1 MYLNWRLLYLKQL
14 VYDKFEQRTHLEMG
28 NGVTTDYTYNAKTRR
43 LKTLQSQVP
52 GAPTKLQDNLYVYDL
67 MGNITELHDNAQVP
81 PRNDMGGPTNQFFH
95 YDSLYR
101 LVSANG
107 DYTAAH
113 ETHKYTLGMSYDAIH
128 NITRKTQNHTVI
140 RNGGKALEQRKT
152 TYDWVYR
159 YGASGNDSRQPHA
172 PIQIGTPDDKGNPI
186 GRSFTYDANG
196 NQEGWTNDTNGTR
209 RAIVWDEE
217 NRIQEVQDPQHT
229 ESYSYDDQGQRM
241 IRRSKYGETAYI
253 NQFFTVR
260 NGAITSTHIYAGT
273 TRLASKVNAGTPI
286 SDTSVSSTSTTTTT
300 VFSAASSAQGNG
312 KGQGPTA
319 NANAQDH
326 QNNSNGNKGGARLN
340 GNPGQGRDRRS
351 DTANEHAQDIYKNPT
366 LTSELPNNNKGNNGH
381 NGHGAGNGG
390 GNGGSGSGNG
400 GNTTGN
406 GDGYGSNKTNTGSG
420 REFLYY
426 YHPDHLGSST
436 YVTDANAK
444 RYEHIEYFPF
454 GETWVEESSNTWRT
468 PYLFTS
474 KEMDPQTK
482 LYYYGARY
490 YDPRT
495 SVWQSA
501 DPILGKYLPTGDKEQ
516 DANLPG
522 MGGVLNASNLGLY
535 TYSQQNPIKLID
547 PDGYAVFDSADDLM
561 AAGKAV
567 VADPSVQ
574 ASGSTTWCNKG
585 VGLIEERGGNT
596 DYQGTVPGQYMKA
609 NKIVAK
615 LQDPKYATVVSAEQA
630 VAYAKQGATVI
641 AGIIEKGGHG
651 HVAIVA
657 PKDMV
662 SSGSWGGKVPVV
674 FNVGSKNFIKG
685 VNWAFSKNNQPNYY
699 IRNADLN
706 TLTQRNSPTQSSAKP
721 IDFKGMLGDFP
732 KLSDDLS

>member
-1 MYLNWRLLYLKQL
+1 VYLKQL
-14 VYDKFEQRTHLEMG
+14 VYDKFEQRTHLAMG
-28 NGVTTDYTYNAKTRR
+28 NGVTTDYTYNAKTQR

-67 MGNITELHDNAQVP
+67 VGNITELHNNAQVP
-81 PRNDMGGPTNQFFH
+81 PRNDMGGPTNQTFH

-159 YGASGNDSRQPHA
+159 YGASGNDSRQSHA
-172 PIQIGTPDDKGNPI
+172 PIQIGTPDANGNPV

-229 ESYSYDDQGQRM
+229 ESYSYNDQGQRM
-241 IRRSKYGETAYI
+241 VRRSKYGETAYI

-286 SDTSVSSTSTTTTT
+286 SDTSVSGSTSTTTTT
-300 VFSAASSAQGNG
+300 VFNTSESSTQPGNG
-312 KGQGPTA
+312 KGQGPTEAA
-319 NANAQDH
+319 NIQDH

-340 GNPGQGRDRRS
+340 GNPGQGRDKRS

-366 LTSELPNNNKGNNGH
+366 LTGELPGNNKGNNGH
-381 NGHGAGNGG
+381 NGKGHGAGNGG
-390 GNGGSGSGNG
+390 GSGGSGSGNG

-406 GDGYGSNKTNTGSG
+406 GNGYGSNKTNTGSG

-426 YHPDHLGSST
+426 YHPDHLGSSS
-436 YVTDANAK
+436 YVTDANAE

-474 KEMDPQTK
+474 KEMDPQTQ

-501 DPILGKYLPTGDKEQ
+501 DPILGKYLDG
-516 DANLPG
+516 AGNS
-522 MGGVLNASNLGLY
+522 GGVFNSMNLDLY
-535 TYSQQNPIKLID
+535 TYTHNSPVVYFDPNGEDLVPGLKKMTYEQTTKAYPSWGAYAQLDREGQLNYFSSLEKNIKALVGDNWKSDAIKSGGSCATKASVTTNGID
-547 PDGYAVFDSADDLM
+547 PKILKDIVKNNANVRKVKDT
-561 AAGKAV
+561 
-567 VADPSVQ
+567 
-574 ASGSTTWCNKG
+574 SGNNILIGAKEFG
-585 VGLIEERGGNT
+585 EAVGLKDPLYKVDTHGGENL
-596 DYQGTVPGQYMKA
+596 D
-609 NKIVAK
+609 
-615 LQDPKYATVVSAEQA
+615 S
-630 VAYAKQGATVI
+630 
-641 AGIIEKGGHG
+641 
-651 HVAIVA
+651 
-657 PKDMV
+657 
-662 SSGSWGGKVPVV
+662 
-674 FNVGSKNFIKG
+674 IKG
-685 VNWAFSKNNQPNYY
+685 KKGWIYFDNYHVDLWDGNDMYANGPVPSDGHYLKTKNG
-699 IRNADLN
+699 
-706 TLTQRNSPTQSSAKP
+706 KP
-721 IDFKGMLGDFP
+721 RDVYFAP
-732 KLSDDLS
+732 LSTAPLKTETESTE